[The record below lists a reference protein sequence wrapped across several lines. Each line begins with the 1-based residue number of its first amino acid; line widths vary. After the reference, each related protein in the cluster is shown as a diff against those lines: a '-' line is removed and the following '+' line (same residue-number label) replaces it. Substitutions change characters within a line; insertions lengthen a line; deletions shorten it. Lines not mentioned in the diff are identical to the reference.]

1 MRLPPFPAAMALLSA
16 RRQFLFYRERYRYRY
31 SAEYRLGTAARQ
43 FESAAAMNIG
53 GPNASN
59 ARGWL
64 LRNRPQGGR
73 AGAARGPEHLAPHSS
88 GHGGES
94 DLDASSRG
102 RGG

>member
-59 ARGWL
+59 ARGWVL
-64 LRNRPQGGR
+64 LDRPQGGR
-73 AGAARGPEHLAPHSS
+73 AGEARGPERLAPPSS
-88 GHGGES
+88 GHGAATT
-94 DLDASSRG
+94 LDPPSPA
-102 RGG
+102 